1 MVTLIWTEFA
11 IEDVNAIHD
20 YIALDSEF
28 YARKFTDRIIER
40 AEALR
45 THPHL
50 GRVVP
55 DFNNELIRELI
66 EGNYRIIY
74 KVEPETVIIVR
85 VHHSA
90 RLLLNLE

>member
-1 MVTLIWTEFA
+1 MVTLKWTEFA

-45 THPHL
+45 MHPNL

-55 DFNNELIRELI
+55 EFSNEQIRELI

-74 KVEPETVIIVR
+74 KTESETVSIIR

-90 RLLLNLE
+90 KLLIDLE